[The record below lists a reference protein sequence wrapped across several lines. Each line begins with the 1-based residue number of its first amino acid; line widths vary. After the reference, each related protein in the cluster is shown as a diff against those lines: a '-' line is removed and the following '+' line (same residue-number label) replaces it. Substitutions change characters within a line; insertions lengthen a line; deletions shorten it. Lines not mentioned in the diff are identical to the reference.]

1 MVSKKNDHFK
11 SATFGSFNLELLM
24 AEALFSL
31 IVRKIRCFW
40 KSSPKWGALSKD
52 KKKPHITEE
61 IYLLNRSIIDR
72 IIFKKRYIEI
82 CLRNVRKLLDIAA

>member
-1 MVSKKNDHFK
+1 MVSRGIDHFK

-40 KSSPKWGALSKD
+40 KSSPKWGALPKD
-52 KKKPHITEE
+52 KKKTT
-61 IYLLNRSIIDR
+61 YNGRDLLTKQINYR
-72 IIFKKRYIEI
+72 
-82 CLRNVRKLLDIAA
+82 

>member
-1 MVSKKNDHFK
+1 
-11 SATFGSFNLELLM
+11 M

-40 KSSPKWGALSKD
+40 KLSPKWGALPKD
-52 KKKPHITEE
+52 KKKHIMEE

-72 IIFKKRYIEI
+72 IIFKKRYIKI
-82 CLRNVRKLLDIAA
+82 CLRNVRHLLDIAA